1 MTKEKIYPVYLLSGK
16 DHREIKRRISQLEVS
31 IFPDL
36 KQKDNINS
44 LMFFGEDCDM
54 EEVLAECHTYPV
66 FTDKKLIKVYD
77 YGKLDKKNLENYI
90 KSPSDTTV
98 LILVSSTNDKEPDKT
113 ILSAM
118 KEHGKVEYFKDK
130 SPQEALAMITTKLK
144 KAGVSYDPEVLNYL
158 VEQEEC
164 SIGNM
169 DRIVEAIE
177 TYCQDGGSLSVS
189 DIPDILVS
197 SKIPSIFDFID
208 TLFSGNLPKTLRLF
222 QQMIVE
228 EGNFGQ
234 CISMIY
240 RQLKLIWQA
249 KTYLNQG
256 IHQSELAKRLN
267 LPPFIAKKIAEQSS
281 RFSIIKLEKLFH
293 GLSDLDYQM
302 KSGDNNL
309 QTYQFEIYLSSFHG
323 PST

>member
-1 MTKEKIYPVYLLSGK
+1 MTQEKIYPIYLLSGK
-16 DHREIKRRISQLEVS
+16 DHREIKRRISQLEAL

-54 EEVLAECHTYPV
+54 EEVLSECHTYPV

-77 YGKLDKKNLENYI
+77 YSKLDKKNLEGYI

-98 LILVSSTNDKEPDKT
+98 LILVSAANDKEPDKA

-118 KEHGKVEYFKDK
+118 KEHGKIEYFKDK
-130 SPQEALAMITTKLK
+130 SPQEALAMITTKLQ
-144 KAGVSYDPEVLNYL
+144 KAGVPYDPEVLSYL

-164 SIGNM
+164 SIGNI
-169 DRIVEAIE
+169 DKVVEAIE
-177 TYCQDGGSLSVS
+177 TYCQGGETLSVG

-197 SKIPSIFDFID
+197 SKLPSIFDFID

-222 QQMIVE
+222 QQMTVE

-267 LPPFIAKKIAEQSS
+267 LPPFIAKKIIGQSS
-281 RFSIIKLEKLFH
+281 RFSIIKLEKLFQ

-302 KSGDNNL
+302 KSGDKNL
-309 QTYQFEIYLSSFHG
+309 QTCQFEIYLSSFHSS
-323 PST
+323 ST